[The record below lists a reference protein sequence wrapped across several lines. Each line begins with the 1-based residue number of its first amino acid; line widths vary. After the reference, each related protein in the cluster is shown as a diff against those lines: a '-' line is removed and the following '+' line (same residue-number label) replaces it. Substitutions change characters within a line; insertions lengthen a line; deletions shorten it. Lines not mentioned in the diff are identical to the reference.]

1 MMLMLALTGQELPD
15 SSPGLDDAASSL
27 RKAASDV
34 QEVSKEA
41 RTAGAEVISA
51 NQGPGV
57 DAFADYFSQPH
68 ATPHVSNVLADEL
81 TAAASAVSSAA
92 HIVKMAREQMIFVAS
107 VAEAQLKT
115 MLAASNPF
123 AAVAAAQ
130 LIQHTREQ
138 LQRIDRTHSVEVEG
152 ALATIAFTMPMGG
165 PSESVSEVDGYRQG
179 PPARPDIPWDD
190 DYPVGSEEATLE
202 DWIKWHEWGAKL
214 NGARLLRPDLDD
226 ALDMY
231 SHYRSNSGAD
241 FDFDYEEAIREDSSI
256 KANVEIEITRAAEA
270 IDQMAQQGETTF
282 QVSGE
287 AHPHTRYPE
296 TENWQK
302 TIGGYQ
308 QWSSANVQVKDG
320 MVTMEITVHAED
332 HYNFNKGQNDIATQ
346 APDDENGRF
355 QAIGW
360 AKGFD
365 SHGSVTRTVTWPVGS
380 PPSHYIVEPN
390 ESQR

>member
-1 MMLMLALTGQELPD
+1 MMLMLALTGQEIPE
-15 SSPGLDDAASSL
+15 SSPGLEDAASSL
-27 RKAASDV
+27 RKAAFEV
-34 QEVSKEA
+34 QEITKKA
-41 RTAGAEVISA
+41 RTAGAEIFSA

-68 ATPHVSNVLADEL
+68 ATPHVTHVLANEL
-81 TAAASAVSSAA
+81 SVAASAISSAA
-92 HIVKMAREQMIFVAS
+92 HVAKMAREQMIIVANI
-107 VAEAQLKT
+107 AEVQLKI
-115 MLAASNPF
+115 MLAAPGPF

-138 LQRIDRTHSVEVEG
+138 LQHIDRTHAIEVEG
-152 ALATIAFTMPMGG
+152 VLAAIAFTMPMGG

-190 DYPVGSEEATLE
+190 DYPVGSDEPTLE
-202 DWIKWHEWGAKL
+202 DWIKWHEWAAKL
-214 NGARLLRPDLDD
+214 HGARLLRPDLDD

-231 SHYRSNSGAD
+231 SHYRSNSGDD
-241 FDFDYEEAIREDSSI
+241 FDFDYEEAVREDSSI
-256 KANVEIEITRAAEA
+256 KTNVEIEIARAAEA
-270 IDQMAQQGETTF
+270 VDQMAQQGESTF
-282 QVSGE
+282 QISGE
-287 AHPHTRYPE
+287 AHPHTHYPE

-332 HYNFNKGQNDIATQ
+332 HYNFNKGQDDIASG

-365 SHGSVTRTVTWPVGS
+365 SYGSVTRTVTWPVGS
-380 PPSHYIVEPN
+380 PPPHYIVEPK
-390 ESQR
+390 ESER